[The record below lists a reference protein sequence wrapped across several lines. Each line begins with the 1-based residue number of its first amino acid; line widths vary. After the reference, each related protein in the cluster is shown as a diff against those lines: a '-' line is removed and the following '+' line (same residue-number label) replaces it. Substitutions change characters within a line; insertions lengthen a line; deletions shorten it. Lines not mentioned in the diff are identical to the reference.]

1 MGPLLMAARLLLTV
15 TEAAEALG
23 VSDRHIKR
31 LIQEAD
37 ANRKSRWRWGRE
49 LIDLAPVGSS
59 RRTVRVNV
67 AAVAPG
73 VGDQR

>member
-1 MGPLLMAARLLLTV
+1 MAARILLTV

-37 ANRKSRWRWGRE
+37 ANRKSRWRWCRE
-49 LIDLAPVGSS
+49 LIDLSSVGSS

-73 VGDQR
+73 AELG